1 MEACFQLA
9 VGVVVHFNR
18 MKKNKVLIFNPR
30 SATGKHRLPNSI
42 LQVGASIYG
51 KYEFVFVDGNIEK
64 DPLKTIK
71 EYFKTGAFKYFCST
85 VMPGPQ
91 LKQAIPFTKKIK
103 ENYPETITIW
113 GGYFASNQYKV
124 CITSGFV
131 DFIVDGPG
139 DIAFPQLLDVLES
152 HQWKTSEIKKKILPS
167 ALNNI
172 KNLIFINPEGE
183 IIKTP
188 KEKLLDQDSL
198 PPLPYEHLNK
208 FYPLKNYLPKTF
220 LGKNTFSYHSSMG
233 CPFTCSFC
241 AVVPIY
247 DGRWKAKTATTVY
260 KDVKYFIEKYSIE
273 AVEFHDNNFFTSRK
287 RVVEFSQLIKNDNIN
302 WWGEGRIDTINKYS
316 DEDLFLMKEAGCK
329 MIFLGAETGNDE
341 VLKQMNKGGTQTG
354 EMIKQFVKRLYPI
367 GIIPELSFVL
377 GMPATSPE
385 KVMAQIDWDINFIKE
400 IKEINPDA
408 EIIIYLY
415 SPVATEGSELYEQ
428 IQKAGFKFPQQLED
442 WLDPAWE
449 NFDLRK
455 NPLTPWL
462 TPKMV
467 DKIMN
472 FETVLNGYYPTATD
486 FRIKG
491 IKRRLLRGVSK
502 LRYKTGIY
510 KYPYEIKLMHKI
522 WKYRQ
527 PETQGFYTE

>member
-1 MEACFQLA
+1 MNNQI
-9 VGVVVHFNR
+9 
-18 MKKNKVLIFNPR
+18 LIFNPK
-30 SATGKHRLPNSI
+30 SANGKHRIPNSI

-51 KYEFVFVDGNIEK
+51 IYEFVFVDGNLENDPWEK
-64 DPLKTIK
+64 IDS
-71 EYFKTGAFKYFCST
+71 YFKTGNFKYFCST

-91 LKQAIPFTKKIK
+91 LRQAIPFTKKIK
-103 ENYPETITIW
+103 EKYPDCITIW
-113 GGYFASNQYKV
+113 GGYFASNQYQV
-124 CITSGFV
+124 SISSGFV
-131 DFIVDGPG
+131 DYVINGPG
-139 DIAFPQLLDVLES
+139 DIAFPSLIRVLEGNNI
-152 HQWKTSEIKKKILPS
+152 HTEIS
-167 ALNNI
+167 TI
-172 KNLIFINPEGE
+172 KNLIFKNEEGE

-188 KEKLLDQDSL
+188 KEELLDQDSL
-198 PPLPYEHLNK
+198 PKLPYQHLNS
-208 FYPLKNYLPKTF
+208 FYNLENYLSKTF
-220 LGKNTFSYHSSMG
+220 LGRNTFSYHSSLG

-247 DGRWKAKTATTVY
+247 KGRWKAKSAESVY
-260 KDVKYFIEKYSIE
+260 KDVKYFKDTYRIE
-273 AVEFHDNNFFTSRK
+273 AIEFHDNNFFTSRK
-287 RVVEFSQLIKNDNIN
+287 RVIEFSELIKNDGIT

-316 DEDLFLMKEAGCK
+316 DTDLILMKEAGCK

-341 VLKQMNKGGTQTG
+341 ILKQMNKGGTQTG
-354 EMIKQFVKRLYPI
+354 ETIKEFVKRLYPI

-377 GMPATSPE
+377 GMPAETPE
-385 KVMAQIDWDINFIKE
+385 KVMSQIEWDINFIKE

-428 IQKAGFKFPQQLED
+428 IQKAGFSFPKNLED
-442 WLDPAWE
+442 WLAPAWE

-467 DKIMN
+467 DRIMN

-491 IKRRLLRGVSK
+491 FKRSLLRGVSK
-502 LRYKTGIY
+502 IRYITGFY
-510 KYPYEIKLMHKI
+510 KYPYEIKFLHKI

-527 PETQGFYTE
+527 PETQGFYSE

>member
-1 MEACFQLA
+1 MNNQI
-9 VGVVVHFNR
+9 
-18 MKKNKVLIFNPR
+18 LIFNPK
-30 SATGKHRLPNSI
+30 SANGKHRIPNSI

-51 KYEFVFVDGNIEK
+51 IYEFVFVDGNLENDPWEK
-64 DPLKTIK
+64 IDS
-71 EYFKTGAFKYFCST
+71 YFKTGNFKYFCST

-103 ENYPETITIW
+103 EKYPDCITIW
-113 GGYFASNQYKV
+113 GGYFASNQYQV
-124 CITSGFV
+124 SISSFFV
-131 DFIVDGPG
+131 DYIINGPG
-139 DIAFPQLLDVLES
+139 DVAFPSLIRVLEDNT
-152 HQWKTSEIKKKILPS
+152 HAEIS
-167 ALNNI
+167 TI
-172 KNLIFINPEGE
+172 KNLIFKNEEGE
-183 IIKTP
+183 IIKTA
-188 KEKLLDQDSL
+188 KEELLDQDSL
-198 PPLPYEHLNK
+198 PKLPYQHLNS
-208 FYPLKNYLPKTF
+208 FYNLENYLSKTF
-220 LGKNTFSYHSSMG
+220 LGRNTFSYHSSLG

-247 DGRWKAKTATTVY
+247 KGRWKAKSAEAVY
-260 KDVKYFIEKYSIE
+260 KDVKYFKDTYRIE
-273 AVEFHDNNFFTSRK
+273 AIEFHDNNFFTSRK
-287 RVVEFSQLIKNDNIN
+287 RVIEFSELIKNDGIT

-316 DEDLFLMKEAGCK
+316 DTDLILMKEAGCK

-341 VLKQMNKGGTQTG
+341 ILKQMNKGGTQTG
-354 EMIKQFVKRLYPI
+354 ETIKEFVKRLYPI

-377 GMPATSPE
+377 GMPAETPE
-385 KVMAQIDWDINFIKE
+385 KVMAQIEWDINFIKE

-428 IQKAGFKFPQQLED
+428 IQKAGFSFPKKLED
-442 WLDPAWE
+442 WLAPAWE

-467 DKIMN
+467 DRIMN

-491 IKRRLLRGVSK
+491 VKRKLLRSISK
-502 LRYKTGIY
+502 IRYKTGFY

-527 PETQGFYTE
+527 PETQGFYSE